1 MEDVLF
7 SRPRG
12 LAQQGL
18 VEAALAL
25 RPLLAKNGPQA
36 DELRRLPEENV
47 AALAQAG
54 LWRVQTPKRFGG
66 LEVPLATKMEC
77 SAALAEGC
85 ASTAWVFFIINICHW
100 ATSLYGDKAQ
110 REVWGANPDARVCGV
125 LPPWSKTKAVPG
137 GLEVTGKW
145 AFASG
150 CAHADWAVLG
160 VPVVDKDGKPVD
172 EGLALIP
179 RTQWSIEDT
188 WRVAGMRGTGS
199 NTIVVNEVFV
209 PSHRILSMSRAI
221 QGDYATEHKDELCY
235 RTSLF
240 PQFAIELAGPQL
252 GIGRAALQ
260 YVAEKA
266 SVRGVTYTR
275 YEKQTQSVA
284 HHLGIAEASMLVDG
298 ASLHAHRA
306 VGDIWRA
313 AERGEKM
320 AYLQRARVRGDTGWS
335 IRQIQQALDK
345 LLTLH
350 GTSAFGEWNPL
361 QRWWRDANIASR
373 HAVAD
378 PMLNLEVYG
387 NALLGAEPITPL
399 V

>member
-1 MEDVLF
+1 MSPLI
-7 SRPRG
+7 SRPDG
-12 LAQQGL
+12 LPQQEL
-18 VEAALAL
+18 IEAALAL
-25 RPLLAKNGPQA
+25 RPLLEKNAPEA
-36 DELRRLPEENV
+36 DRIRRLPEENV
-47 AALAQAG
+47 RALHEAG
-54 LWRVQTPKRFGG
+54 LWKVQTPRRFGG
-66 LEVPLATKMEC
+66 LEVPLATKIEL

-85 ASTAWVFFIINICHW
+85 ASTSWVFFIINICHW
-100 ATSLYGDKAQ
+100 AASLYPDKAQ
-110 REVWGANPDARVCGV
+110 REVWGEKPDARVCGV

-137 GLEVTGKW
+137 GLEVTGEW

-188 WRVAGMRGTGS
+188 WHVAGMRGTGS

-209 PSHRILSMSRAI
+209 PQHRILSMSRAI
-221 QGDYATEHKDELCY
+221 QGDYATEHKDEVCY

-260 YVAEKA
+260 YVADKA
-266 SVRGVTYTR
+266 SVRGVTYTK
-275 YEKQTQSVA
+275 YAKQTQSVV
-284 HHLGIAEASMLVDG
+284 HHLGLAETAMMVDG
-298 ASLHAHRA
+298 ATLHTHRA
-306 VGDIWRA
+306 VDDIWSLA
-313 AERGEKM
+313 IKGQKM
-320 AYLQRARVRGDTGWS
+320 DYAMRARVRADTGWS
-335 IRQIQQALDK
+335 VRLVQQALQK
-345 LLTLH
+345 LLDLH
-350 GTSAFGEWNPL
+350 GTSSFGEWNPL
-361 QRWWRDANIASR
+361 QRWWRDSNVAGR

-378 PMLNLEVYG
+378 PTLNLEVYG
-387 NALLGAEPITPL
+387 GALLGAEPITPL